1 MDPFVLQNKWKE
13 KQDEKQSDLE
23 QKYQENLAEVGG
35 GHRKAFE
42 VSVE

>member
-1 MDPFVLQNKWKE
+1 MDPFAFQNKWKK

-35 GHRKAFE
+35 GHMKASE
-42 VSVE
+42 VSEE